1 MYNFDTDLLQFLP
14 GWYKQVIDFQA
25 LCDVENTQI
34 ETAANSINSVF
45 NNLFFQ
51 TMDISTIEQWE
62 KILNII
68 PNPTTESLDFRRVRV
83 INRVSYRPP
92 FTLTF
97 LYRKLDE
104 LIGPNQWE
112 VNIDYPNYTIYIK
125 SSALNQQYAIEV
137 SYTINRIK
145 PAHIVYINQPFLSE
159 GITLDEQVNLTQTI
173 YHYKLGTWGL
183 GINPFASSVDKGE
196 IVLPSQLSVQ
206 QELLTD
212 TANFVESD
220 IVSARINGTTTIS
233 DLTKSVSGSTVTV
246 EYTVTSAEATTVTQ
260 IELLDSDNNALTSS
274 AVYVP
279 ISDPAVFTHTIPVQ
293 EANT

>member
-62 KILNII
+62 KILNIV

-83 INRVSYRPP
+83 INRVSSRPP

-97 LYRKLDE
+97 LYQKLDE

-125 SSALNQQYAIEV
+125 SSAENQQYAIEV

-183 GINPFASSVDKGE
+183 GINPFASSVDKGA

-206 QELLTD
+206 QELLAD

-220 IVSARINGTTTIS
+220 IVSARINGTTIIS

-246 EYTVTSAEATTVTQ
+246 EYTVTSAEATAVTQ

>member
-1 MYNFDTDLLQFLP
+1 MYNFDTNLLQFLP

-51 TMDISTIEQWE
+51 TMDIGTIEQWE
-62 KILNII
+62 KILNIV

-83 INRVSYRPP
+83 INRVSSRPP
-92 FTLTF
+92 FTLAF
-97 LYRKLDE
+97 LYQKLDE
-104 LIGPNQWE
+104 LIGPNRWE

-125 SSALNQQYAIEV
+125 SSAENQQYAIEV

-145 PAHIVYINQPFLSE
+145 PAHIVYINQPLLSE

-173 YHYKLGTWGL
+173 YYYKLGAWGL

-220 IVSARINGTTTIS
+220 IASARINGTTIIS

-260 IELLDSDNNALTSS
+260 IELLDSDSNALTS
-274 AVYVP
+274 ATVYVP
-279 ISDPAVFTHTIPVQ
+279 ISDPAVFTHIIPVQ